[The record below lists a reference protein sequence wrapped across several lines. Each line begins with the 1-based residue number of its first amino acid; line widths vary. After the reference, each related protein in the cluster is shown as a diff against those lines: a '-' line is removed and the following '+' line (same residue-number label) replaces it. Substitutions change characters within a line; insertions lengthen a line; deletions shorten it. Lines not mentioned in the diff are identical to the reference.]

1 MLFKTSKN
9 SWYFINQGIIMLNY
23 NDFRKALSLFN
34 KALALEPE
42 NLVAQFHRGS
52 TLYKLE
58 RTKEALQ
65 SLEKVIQ
72 GDPKNIDALL
82 NKGLH

>member
-1 MLFKTSKN
+1 MYDITINMRSKQKITMLFETSKN
-9 SWYFINQGIIMLNY
+9 SWHFINQGIIMLNY

-52 TLYKLE
+52 TL
-58 RTKEALQ
+58 
-65 SLEKVIQ
+65 
-72 GDPKNIDALL
+72 
-82 NKGLH
+82 